1 MQALLCLKLC
11 SRKND
16 RNEYRECVREQRP
29 ICFSSLNRCIRPGGL
44 ADRAA
49 FSYTDLE
56 RMAGERM
63 ITVAVCDDN
72 IPVLEKLAAMLK
84 ELCGHYFS
92 ETEIK
97 TYTGGKALLEAHE
110 EAPFD
115 ILFLDI
121 RMPEVDGFSVAERIR
136 RMGKKSFVIFV
147 TSQEELVYQVFPYAP
162 YSFIRKRSEA
172 LMRKD
177 MEDVLRRL
185 AREFQQERLLRLET
199 AYHVAE
205 SVKVREIIY
214 LYSERNYVIYMLT
227 ENRRVKVRRAL
238 QECEA
243 ELGRLGFLRVHRSFL
258 VNMEHI
264 KNISRRDNSICLSN
278 GEMLEIG
285 RTYKDEIEERF
296 LTWLQKGTEHG

>member
-1 MQALLCLKLC
+1 
-11 SRKND
+11 
-16 RNEYRECVREQRP
+16 
-29 ICFSSLNRCIRPGGL
+29 
-44 ADRAA
+44 
-49 FSYTDLE
+49 
-56 RMAGERM
+56 M

-84 ELCGHYFS
+84 E
-92 ETEIK
+92 
-97 TYTGGKALLEAHE
+97 
-110 EAPFD
+110 
-115 ILFLDI
+115 
-121 RMPEVDGFSVAERIR
+121 
-136 RMGKKSFVIFV
+136 
-147 TSQEELVYQVFPYAP
+147 
-162 YSFIRKRSEA
+162 

-285 RTYKDEIEERF
+285 RTYKNEIEERF

>member
-84 ELCGHYFS
+84 ELCGHCFP

-136 RMGKKSFVIFV
+136 RMGKRALLSLSPRRRSWC
-147 TSQEELVYQVFPYAP
+147 TRCFP
-162 YSFIRKRSEA
+162 
-172 LMRKD
+172 MRRIP
-177 MEDVLRRL
+177 LS
-185 AREFQQERLLRLET
+185 
-199 AYHVAE
+199 E
-205 SVKVREIIY
+205 SVQ
-214 LYSERNYVIYMLT
+214 
-227 ENRRVKVRRAL
+227 RR
-238 QECEA
+238 
-243 ELGRLGFLRVHRSFL
+243 
-258 VNMEHI
+258 
-264 KNISRRDNSICLSN
+264 
-278 GEMLEIG
+278 
-285 RTYKDEIEERF
+285 
-296 LTWLQKGTEHG
+296 

>member
-84 ELCGHYFS
+84 ELCGHCFP

-110 EAPFD
+110 EAPLIFCFW
-115 ILFLDI
+115 ISACLKWMAFPWRNGSGGWEKELCYLCHLAGGAGVPGVSLCAVFLYPKAFRGADAKGYGG
-121 RMPEVDGFSVAERIR
+121 R
-136 RMGKKSFVIFV
+136 
-147 TSQEELVYQVFPYAP
+147 AP
-162 YSFIRKRSEA
+162 A
-172 LMRKD
+172 TCQ
-177 MEDVLRRL
+177 
-185 AREFQQERLLRLET
+185 EFQQERLLRLET